1 MRTLGW
7 FGLVLG
13 LGACGDKDGDDA
25 VLETGTTIE
34 GDADTDT
41 DTDSDADTDPTP
53 TTSTTPTTPT
63 TPTTSTTPTTPTA
76 GFAVE
81 LAGSAF
87 DPHEGQTLVVAVH
100 QAMGFAFVAGDF
112 APVTGG
118 QFAFAFPGVLVGG
131 QGYFVDYFVDVNGDN
146 RCNGAD
152 LMWHLVVPPVTAD
165 VVIADVYDPA
175 TIDIQACAAF

>member
-25 VLETGTTIE
+25 VLETGTTVE
-34 GDADTDT
+34 GDADTDA
-41 DTDSDADTDPTP
+41 DSDADTDPTP
-53 TTSTTPTTPT
+53 TTSTPTTPT
-63 TPTTSTTPTTPTA
+63 TPTTATTPTTPTA

-100 QAMGFAFVAGDF
+100 EAMGFAFVAGDF

-131 QGYFVDYFVDVNGDN
+131 QGYFVDYFVDVNGDS